1 MKLLWKLLRQHISI
15 GQFFGFVFANLFGMI
30 IVLAG
35 YQFYN
40 DVLPIFTSGDSFMK
54 PNYIMVSKQIGMGNS
69 LSGNASSFS
78 SEDIQNLRSQPFTE
92 KIGSFT
98 TTEYKVNVSLAIS
111 NVPIIST
118 EAYFESVPDEFIDIN
133 LADWQY
139 TEGQEIVP
147 IILPRNYVNAY
158 NFSVARQRSLPQI
171 SESLMSM
178 IDVRI
183 YAHGNGKEQTFKGK
197 VVAFSST
204 LNAVLVPQAFI
215 EWSNHEF
222 APEEHTR
229 PSRLLMQVSNP
240 ADEEITTYFSQ
251 NGLEMESDRLNAEK
265 TTFFLRLMIS
275 VVMAIGLV
283 ISLLSFYILMLSI
296 YLLVQKNSEKLQNLL
311 LIGYRPSEV
320 ARPYQLLTVG
330 LNVVV
335 LLLALLIVFLLRRYY
350 MGILSMLFPVSG
362 ESGMLAA
369 VVLGVVLLLAVTFV
383 NLWVIRRK
391 IVRIWHG
398 KERM

>member
-111 NVPIIST
+111 DVPIIST

-139 TEGQEIVP
+139 TEGQEMVP

-215 EWSNHEF
+215 EWSNREF

-240 ADEEITTYFSQ
+240 ADEKITTYFSQ

-265 TTFFLRLMIS
+265 TTYFLRLI
-275 VVMAIGLV
+275 VTIVMVIGLI
-283 ISLLSFYILMLSI
+283 ISALSFYILMLSI
-296 YLLVQKNSEKLQNLL
+296 YLLVQKNTEKLQNLL
-311 LIGYRPSEV
+311 LIGYRR
-320 ARPYQLLTVG
+320 ARIALPYQLLTMA
-330 LNVVV
+330 LNVIV
-335 LLLALLIVFLLRRYY
+335 LLVAIVAVIPIRNYY
-350 MGILSMLFPVSG
+350 MTTIDALYPETEHG
-362 ESGMLAA
+362 GMLNTIILGIILLCVVTTLNA
-369 VVLGVVLLLAVTFV
+369 VI
-383 NLWVIRRK
+383 IRRK
-391 IVRIWHG
+391 INHI
-398 KERM
+398 

>member
-265 TTFFLRLMIS
+265 TTYFLRLI
-275 VVMAIGLV
+275 VTIVMVIGLI
-283 ISLLSFYILMLSI
+283 ISALSFYILMLSI
-296 YLLVQKNSEKLQNLL
+296 YLLVQKNTEKLQNLL
-311 LIGYRPSEV
+311 LIGYRR
-320 ARPYQLLTVG
+320 ARIALPYQLLTMA
-330 LNVVV
+330 LNVIV
-335 LLLALLIVFLLRRYY
+335 LLVAILAVIPIRNYY
-350 MGILSMLFPVSG
+350 MTTIDALYPETEHG
-362 ESGMLAA
+362 GMLNTIILGIILLCVVTTLNA
-369 VVLGVVLLLAVTFV
+369 VI
-383 NLWVIRRK
+383 IRRK
-391 IVRIWHG
+391 INHI
-398 KERM
+398 

>member
-54 PNYIMVSKQIGMGNS
+54 PNYIMVTKHIGMGNT
-69 LSGNASSFS
+69 LSGNASTFS
-78 SEDIQNLRSQPFTE
+78 ESDIQDLRNQPFTE

-98 TTEYKVNVSLAIS
+98 TTEYKVSVSLAIS
-111 NVPIIST
+111 NVPIIRT
-118 EAYFESVPDEFIDIN
+118 EAFFESVPDDFIDVN
-133 LADWQY
+133 LSDWKY
-139 TEGQEIVP
+139 TDGQEIVP

-171 SESLMSM
+171 SEGLMSM
-178 IDVRI
+178 IDVQI

-215 EWSNHEF
+215 DWSNKEF
-222 APEEHTR
+222 APEDHTR

-240 ADEEITTYFSQ
+240 ADEKITTYFQQ

-265 TTFFLRLMIS
+265 TTYFLRLI
-275 VVMAIGLV
+275 VTIVMVIGLI
-283 ISLLSFYILMLSI
+283 ISALSFYILMLSI
-296 YLLVQKNSEKLQNLL
+296 YLLVQKNTEKLQNLL
-311 LIGYRPSEV
+311 LIGYRRTRI
-320 ARPYQLLTVG
+320 ALPYQLLTMA
-330 LNVVV
+330 LNVIV
-335 LLLALLIVFLLRRYY
+335 LLVATLAIIPIRNYY
-350 MGILSMLFPVSG
+350 MTTIDALYPEIAHG
-362 ESGMLAA
+362 GMLNTIILGIILLC
-369 VVLGVVLLLAVTFV
+369 VVTTLNAII
-383 NLWVIRRK
+383 IRRK
-391 IVRIWHG
+391 INHI
-398 KERM
+398 

>member
-40 DVLPIFTSGDSFMK
+40 DVLPVFTSGDSFMK
-54 PNYIMVSKQIGMGNS
+54 PYYIMVTKQIGMGNS
-69 LSGNASSFS
+69 LSGNSSTFS
-78 SEDIQNLRSQPFTE
+78 SSDIQDLRSQSFTE

-98 TTEYKVNVSLAIS
+98 TTEYKVNVSLAIG
-111 NVPIIST
+111 NVPILST

-133 LADWQY
+133 LSDWQY
-139 TEGQEIVP
+139 SEGQETVP

-215 EWSNHEF
+215 DWSNHEF

-240 ADEEITTYFSQ
+240 ADEKITTYFSQ

-265 TTFFLRLMIS
+265 TTYFLRLI
-275 VVMAIGLV
+275 VTIVMVIGLI
-283 ISLLSFYILMLSI
+283 ISALSFYILMLSI
-296 YLLVQKNSEKLQNLL
+296 YLLVQKNTEKLQNLL
-311 LIGYRPSEV
+311 LIGYRRTRI
-320 ARPYQLLTVG
+320 ALPYQLLTMA
-330 LNVVV
+330 LNVIV
-335 LLLALLIVFLLRRYY
+335 LLVAIMAIIPIRDYY
-350 MGILSMLFPVSG
+350 MTTIDTLYPEIEHG
-362 ESGMLAA
+362 GMLNTIILGIILLCVVTTLNA
-369 VVLGVVLLLAVTFV
+369 VI
-383 NLWVIRRK
+383 IRRK
-391 IVRIWHG
+391 INHI
-398 KERM
+398 

>member
-54 PNYIMVSKQIGMGNS
+54 PNYIMVTKHIGMGNT

-78 SEDIQNLRSQPFTE
+78 ESDIQDLRNQPFTE

-98 TTEYKVNVSLAIS
+98 TTEYKVSVSLAIS
-111 NVPIIST
+111 NVPIIRT
-118 EAYFESVPDEFIDIN
+118 EAFFESVPDDFIDVN
-133 LADWQY
+133 LSDWKY

-171 SESLMSM
+171 SEGLMSM

-215 EWSNHEF
+215 DWSNKEF
-222 APEEHTR
+222 APEDHTR

-240 ADEEITTYFSQ
+240 ADEKITTYFQQ

-265 TTFFLRLMIS
+265 TTYFLRLI
-275 VVMAIGLV
+275 VTIVMVIGLI
-283 ISLLSFYILMLSI
+283 ISALSFYILMLSI
-296 YLLVQKNSEKLQNLL
+296 YLLVQKNTEKLQNLL
-311 LIGYRPSEV
+311 LIGYRRTRI
-320 ARPYQLLTVG
+320 ALPYQLLTMA
-330 LNVVV
+330 LNVIV
-335 LLLALLIVFLLRRYY
+335 LLIATLAIIPIRNYY
-350 MGILSMLFPVSG
+350 MTTIDALYP
-362 ESGMLAA
+362 EIAHDGMLNTIILGIILLC
-369 VVLGVVLLLAVTFV
+369 VVTTLNAII
-383 NLWVIRRK
+383 IRRK
-391 IVRIWHG
+391 INHI
-398 KERM
+398 

>member
-40 DVLPIFTSGDSFMK
+40 DVLPVFTSGDSFMK
-54 PNYIMVSKQIGMGNS
+54 PNYIMVTKQIGMGNS
-69 LSGNASSFS
+69 LSGNSSTFS
-78 SEDIQNLRSQPFTE
+78 SSDIQDLRSQSFTE

-98 TTEYKVNVSLAIS
+98 TTEYKVNVSLAIG
-111 NVPIIST
+111 NVPILST

-133 LADWQY
+133 LSDWQY
-139 TEGQEIVP
+139 SEGQETVP

-178 IDVRI
+178 IDVHI

-215 EWSNHEF
+215 DWSNHEF
-222 APEEHTR
+222 APEEQPR

-240 ADEEITTYFSQ
+240 ADEKITTYFSQ

-265 TTFFLRLMIS
+265 TTYFLRLI
-275 VVMAIGLV
+275 VTIVMVIGLI
-283 ISLLSFYILMLSI
+283 ISALSFYILMLSI
-296 YLLVQKNSEKLQNLL
+296 YLLVQKNTEKLQNLL
-311 LIGYRPSEV
+311 LIGYRRTRI
-320 ARPYQLLTVG
+320 ALPYQLLTMA
-330 LNVVV
+330 LNVIV
-335 LLLALLIVFLLRRYY
+335 LLVAIVAIIPIRNYY
-350 MGILSMLFPVSG
+350 MTTIDTLYPEIEHG
-362 ESGMLAA
+362 GMLNTIILGIILLCVVTTLNA
-369 VVLGVVLLLAVTFV
+369 VI
-383 NLWVIRRK
+383 IRRK
-391 IVRIWHG
+391 INHI
-398 KERM
+398 

>member
-229 PSRLLMQVSNP
+229 PSQLLMQVSNP

-265 TTFFLRLMIS
+265 TTYFLRLI
-275 VVMAIGLV
+275 VTIVMVIGLI
-283 ISLLSFYILMLSI
+283 ISALSFYILMLSI
-296 YLLVQKNSEKLQNLL
+296 YLLVQKNTEKLQNLL
-311 LIGYRPSEV
+311 LIGYRR
-320 ARPYQLLTVG
+320 ARIALPYQLLTMA
-330 LNVVV
+330 LNVIV
-335 LLLALLIVFLLRRYY
+335 LLVAILAVIPIRNYY
-350 MGILSMLFPVSG
+350 MTTIDAIYPETEHG
-362 ESGMLAA
+362 GMLNTIILGIILLCVVTTLNA
-369 VVLGVVLLLAVTFV
+369 VI
-383 NLWVIRRK
+383 IRRK
-391 IVRIWHG
+391 INHI
-398 KERM
+398 

>member
-54 PNYIMVSKQIGMGNS
+54 PNYIMVTKQIGMGNS
-69 LSGNASSFS
+69 LSGNASTFS
-78 SEDIQNLRSQPFTE
+78 SEDLQNLRSQPFTE

-98 TTEYKVNVSLAIS
+98 TTEYKVNVSLAIN

-133 LADWQY
+133 LSDWQY
-139 TEGQEIVP
+139 SEGQETVH

-171 SESLMSM
+171 SEGLMSM

-183 YAHGNGKEQTFKGK
+183 YAHGNGKEQTFRGR

-215 EWSNHEF
+215 DWSNREF
-222 APEEHTR
+222 APNEHTR

-240 ADEEITTYFSQ
+240 ADKKITTYFSQ

-265 TTFFLRLMIS
+265 TTYFLRLI
-275 VVMAIGLV
+275 VTIVMVIGLI
-283 ISLLSFYILMLSI
+283 ISALSFYILMLSI
-296 YLLVQKNSEKLQNLL
+296 YLLVQKNTEKLQNLL
-311 LIGYRPSEV
+311 LIGYRRTRI
-320 ARPYQLLTVG
+320 ALPYQLLTMV
-330 LNVVV
+330 LNVIV
-335 LLLALLIVFLLRRYY
+335 LLVAILAVIPIRNYY
-350 MGILSMLFPVSG
+350 MTTIDALYPETGHGGMLNTIILGILLLCVVTT
-362 ESGMLAA
+362 LNA
-369 VVLGVVLLLAVTFV
+369 VI
-383 NLWVIRRK
+383 IRRK
-391 IVRIWHG
+391 INHI
-398 KERM
+398 

>member
-40 DVLPIFTSGDSFMK
+40 DVLPVFTSGDSFMK
-54 PNYIMVSKQIGMGNS
+54 PNYIMVTKQIGMGNS
-69 LSGNASSFS
+69 LSGNSSTFS
-78 SEDIQNLRSQPFTE
+78 SSDIQDLRSQSFTE

-98 TTEYKVNVSLAIS
+98 TTEYKVNVSLAIG
-111 NVPIIST
+111 NVPILST

-133 LADWQY
+133 LSDWQY
-139 TEGQEIVP
+139 SEGQETVP

-215 EWSNHEF
+215 DWSNHEF

-240 ADEEITTYFSQ
+240 ADEKITTYFSQ

-265 TTFFLRLMIS
+265 TTYFLRLI
-275 VVMAIGLV
+275 VTIVMVIGLI
-283 ISLLSFYILMLSI
+283 ISALSFYILMLSI
-296 YLLVQKNSEKLQNLL
+296 YLLVQKNTEKLQNLL
-311 LIGYRPSEV
+311 LIGYRRTRI
-320 ARPYQLLTVG
+320 ALPYQLLTMA
-330 LNVVV
+330 LNVIV
-335 LLLALLIVFLLRRYY
+335 LLVAIMAIIPIRDYY
-350 MGILSMLFPVSG
+350 MTTIDTLYPEIEHG
-362 ESGMLAA
+362 GMLNTIILGIILLCVVTTLNA
-369 VVLGVVLLLAVTFV
+369 VI
-383 NLWVIRRK
+383 IRRK
-391 IVRIWHG
+391 INHI
-398 KERM
+398 

>member
-229 PSRLLMQVSNP
+229 PSQLLMQVSNP

-265 TTFFLRLMIS
+265 TTYFLRLI
-275 VVMAIGLV
+275 VTIVMVIGLI
-283 ISLLSFYILMLSI
+283 ISALSFYILMLSI
-296 YLLVQKNSEKLQNLL
+296 YLLVQKNTEKLQNLL
-311 LIGYRPSEV
+311 LIGYRR
-320 ARPYQLLTVG
+320 ARIALPYQLLTMA
-330 LNVVV
+330 LNVIV
-335 LLLALLIVFLLRRYY
+335 LLVAILAVIPIRNYY
-350 MGILSMLFPVSG
+350 MTTIDALYPETEHG
-362 ESGMLAA
+362 GMLNTIILGIILLCVVTTLNA
-369 VVLGVVLLLAVTFV
+369 VI
-383 NLWVIRRK
+383 IRRK
-391 IVRIWHG
+391 INHI
-398 KERM
+398 

>member
-54 PNYIMVSKQIGMGNS
+54 PNYIMVTKHIGMGNT
-69 LSGNASSFS
+69 LSGNASTFS
-78 SEDIQNLRSQPFTE
+78 ESDIQDLRNQPFTE
-92 KIGSFT
+92 KIGCFT
-98 TTEYKVNVSLAIS
+98 TTEYKVSVSLAIS
-111 NVPIIST
+111 NVPIIRT
-118 EAYFESVPDEFIDIN
+118 EAFFESVPDDFIDVN
-133 LADWQY
+133 LSDWKY
-139 TEGQEIVP
+139 TDGQEIVP

-171 SESLMSM
+171 SEGLMSM
-178 IDVRI
+178 IDVQI

-215 EWSNHEF
+215 DWSNKEF
-222 APEEHTR
+222 APEDHTR

-240 ADEEITTYFSQ
+240 ADEKITTYFQQ

-265 TTFFLRLMIS
+265 TTYFLRLI
-275 VVMAIGLV
+275 VTIVMVIGLI
-283 ISLLSFYILMLSI
+283 ISALSFYILMLSI
-296 YLLVQKNSEKLQNLL
+296 YLLVQKNTEKLQNLL
-311 LIGYRPSEV
+311 LIGYRRTRI
-320 ARPYQLLTVG
+320 ALPYQLLTMA
-330 LNVVV
+330 LNVIV
-335 LLLALLIVFLLRRYY
+335 LLVATLAIIPIRNYY
-350 MGILSMLFPVSG
+350 MTTIDALYP
-362 ESGMLAA
+362 EIAHSGMLNTIILGIILLC
-369 VVLGVVLLLAVTFV
+369 VVTTLNAII
-383 NLWVIRRK
+383 IRRK
-391 IVRIWHG
+391 INHI
-398 KERM
+398 

>member
-54 PNYIMVSKQIGMGNS
+54 PNYIMVTKQIGMGNS
-69 LSGNASSFS
+69 LSGNASTFS
-78 SEDIQNLRSQPFTE
+78 SEDLQNLRSQPFTE

-98 TTEYKVNVSLAIS
+98 TTEYKVNVSLAIN

-133 LADWQY
+133 LSDWQY
-139 TEGQEIVP
+139 SEGQEIVP

-171 SESLMSM
+171 SEGLMSM

-183 YAHGNGKEQTFKGK
+183 YAHGNGKEQTFRGK

-215 EWSNHEF
+215 DWSNREF
-222 APEEHTR
+222 APNEHTR

-240 ADEEITTYFSQ
+240 ADEKITTYFSQ

-265 TTFFLRLMIS
+265 TTYFLRLI
-275 VVMAIGLV
+275 VTIVMVIGLI
-283 ISLLSFYILMLSI
+283 ISALSFYILMLSI
-296 YLLVQKNSEKLQNLL
+296 YLLVQKNTEKLQNLL
-311 LIGYRPSEV
+311 LIGYRRTRI
-320 ARPYQLLTVG
+320 ALPYQLLTMV
-330 LNVVV
+330 LNVIV
-335 LLLALLIVFLLRRYY
+335 LLVAILAVIPIRNYY
-350 MGILSMLFPVSG
+350 MTTIDALYPETGHGGMLNTIILGILLLCVVTT
-362 ESGMLAA
+362 LNA
-369 VVLGVVLLLAVTFV
+369 VI
-383 NLWVIRRK
+383 IRRK
-391 IVRIWHG
+391 INHI
-398 KERM
+398 